1 MVKRRLA
8 DLVQEEVTKSPST
21 IDVTATPVTTSTTDE
36 ESSAV
41 LPIESKST
49 EDAEDKI
56 SSKLTP
62 TKPDSE
68 AAIQELN
75 ELLAQS
81 RQNEANLQKEVNKLE
96 SALDE
101 HRSKA
106 ESLSKEVN
114 KLESAL
120 DEHRSK
126 AESSSKELKEAKKE
140 VQSAKNAAV
149 QLAESN
155 SQLTDEISSLKNAL
169 AQFEQEKEKE
179 KEKEQ
184 QIEQQQQKQA
194 LAKAPK
200 ETSKPVPDYR
210 KSHHALS
217 HRPVDRSPVKP
228 IEESKSNSSPM
239 WLLD

>member
-21 IDVTATPVTTSTTDE
+21 IDVTATPVPISTSSE
-36 ESSAV
+36 ESTEA

-49 EDAEDKI
+49 EDTEDKI
-56 SSKLTP
+56 SSKLTA

-106 ESLSKEVN
+106 ESLSKE
-114 KLESAL
+114 
-120 DEHRSK
+120 
-126 AESSSKELKEAKKE
+126 LKEAKKE

-169 AQFEQEKEKE
+169 AQQEKEKE

-217 HRPVDRSPVKP
+217 HRPVDRSPAKP